1 MMLTIFHSMTLI
13 VEIFVKFVSSPGFI
27 RVLGDSERIVKHIV
41 FLFGLRATRIQL
53 EWHLLF
59 YFATFSNSSQ
69 KVQKILPNYCLS
81 FKVDQTFER
90 GWTGDYK
97 PICDAE
103 NLKHKK
109 TLSFL
114 LCTLMR
120 SLISLL
126 YILLNLYHREMYS
139 RCTSC

>member
-13 VEIFVKFVSSPGFI
+13 AEIFVKFVSSPGFI

-69 KVQKILPNYCLS
+69 KVQKTLPNHH
-81 FKVDQTFER
+81 V
-90 GWTGDYK
+90 
-97 PICDAE
+97 
-103 NLKHKK
+103 
-109 TLSFL
+109 
-114 LCTLMR
+114 
-120 SLISLL
+120 
-126 YILLNLYHREMYS
+126 
-139 RCTSC
+139 